1 MTPTI
6 VQEEIPLRVDAD
18 GVIRV
23 GNTRVMLDTV
33 VYAFQDGATVE
44 EIAQQYP
51 ALKIRDAYLAIG
63 YYLSR
68 RDEIDAYLREA
79 EQQAERVKRENQA
92 RWNTRDLRE
101 RLLARQSARG

>member
-44 EIAQQYP
+44 EIVQQYP
-51 ALKIRDAYLAIG
+51 ALKIRDTYLAIG
-63 YYLSR
+63 YYLSHR
-68 RDEIDAYLREA
+68 AEIDAYLRDA

-92 RWNTRDLRE
+92 RGDTRDLRE